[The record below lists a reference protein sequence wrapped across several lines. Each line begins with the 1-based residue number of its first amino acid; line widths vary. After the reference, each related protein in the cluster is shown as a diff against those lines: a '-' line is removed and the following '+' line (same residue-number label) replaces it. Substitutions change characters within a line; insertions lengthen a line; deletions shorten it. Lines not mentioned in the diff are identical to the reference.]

1 MGFYSCCHAKVNISP
16 RAKKEENLG
25 QKDSRQAPRLLARPP
40 SHGQGKEKGLVL
52 PIISSSDI
60 TCSESPARGSHRIA
74 GDKKRSRSLC
84 EPQSPLGMLIQP
96 PAVTRSSPA
105 PCTQGSRLK
114 SPRPPRGW
122 FGKTQSTSRKP
133 IVSGLISK
141 CFHSGGGKHSPHL
154 LIMFFFPVIFPFFSL
169 LFFHFLQTSFIILL
183 IFSPF
188 YIIHLSL
195 LVLGVGSANCCNF
208 PKLHQL

>member
-1 MGFYSCCHAKVNISP
+1 
-16 RAKKEENLG
+16 
-25 QKDSRQAPRLLARPP
+25 
-40 SHGQGKEKGLVL
+40 
-52 PIISSSDI
+52 
-60 TCSESPARGSHRIA
+60 
-74 GDKKRSRSLC
+74 
-84 EPQSPLGMLIQP
+84 MLIQP

-105 PCTQGSRLK
+105 TCTQGSRLK

-122 FGKTQSTSRKP
+122 FGKTQNTSRKP
-133 IVSGLISK
+133 IMSGLISK

-154 LIMFFFPVIFPFFSL
+154 LITSFFPVISPFFSL
-169 LFFHFLQTSFIILL
+169 LFFHFLQMSFIILL

-208 PKLHQL
+208 PKLHQLWDVTHDERKIQIFPSWCHLIIQISSQFSDYRANLSFNI